1 MKKKSSRKLPT
12 AIYYLLLSI
21 ISIIY
26 YILSL
31 PVFRKNRPKSRK
43 NFPVFRKVKSGNS
56 EQVVRKFGK
65 FVRKNGYNFLSVR
78 KFGTFWIPQFR
89 IKSQVGKLLDL
100 YLFIQPSRLSQ
111 LGQVRSLPL

>member
-56 EQVVRKFGK
+56 EQVIRKFGYK
-65 FVRKNGYNFLSVR
+65 FLSIR

>member
-12 AIYYLLLSI
+12 PIYYLLAIYYLLYI
-21 ISIIY
+21 ISTGF
-26 YILSL
+26 
-31 PVFRKNRPKSRK
+31 PEKSSEISEI
-43 NFPVFRKVKSGNS
+43 FSGFS
-56 EQVVRKFGK
+56 ESEIRKFGK
-65 FVRKNGYNFLSVR
+65 FVRKFGYKFLSIR

-100 YLFIQPSRLSQ
+100 YLFIQPLRLSQ